1 MPANLPPTYHEAE
14 ARYRAAKSTEEKISI
29 LEEMLRLIPK
39 HKGTDKLQADI
50 KARIAKFKRQ
60 PKKKGATRIFSYNI
74 PKEGA
79 GQIALAGQPNSGKS
93 SMVCRLTKASPE
105 VAEYPFSTRE
115 PTPGMMPYEDIA
127 MQLIDLPPLS
137 EEYVE
142 HWVFDLV
149 RKADL
154 VWVVVRIANSVYG
167 LEATREQLA
176 AKNIGIHPA
185 GSDPPAERPA
195 GWLDKPA
202 LLVVT
207 GMDERDS
214 AENLEILEQL
224 LEESWPTIPISTI
237 DGRGLE
243 ELKRRSYRALGIIR
257 IYTKQPGKQ
266 PDLNQPFT
274 VPSGTTVAD
283 LAHTIHKDLMEQLKF
298 ARVWGGSVFDGQT
311 VQREHVLEEGDV
323 VEIHI

>member
-14 ARYRAAKSTEEKISI
+14 ARYRAAKTTEDKLSI

-39 HKGTDKLQADI
+39 HKGTDKLQADL
-50 KARIAKFKRQ
+50 KAKIAKLKKQ

-93 SMVCRLTKASPE
+93 SIVSKLTKASPE
-105 VAEYPFSTRE
+105 VAEYPFTTRE
-115 PTPGMMPYEDIA
+115 PTPGMMRFEDIA
-127 MQLIDLPPLS
+127 IQLVDLPPLS

-142 HWVFDLV
+142 HWVYDLV

-176 AKNIGIHPA
+176 AKNIGIRPA
-185 GSDPPAERPA
+185 GSEPPKDAPA

-207 GMDERDS
+207 GMDMPDA
-214 AENLEILEQL
+214 AESLEILEQL
-224 LEESWPTIPISTI
+224 LEESWPVVPVSTV

-243 ELKRRSYRALGIIR
+243 GLKSRTYEALEIIR
-257 IYTKQPGKQ
+257 IYTKQPGKK
-266 PDLNQPFT
+266 PDLDQPFT
-274 VPSGTTVAD
+274 VPRGTTVAA
-283 LAHTIHKDLMEQLKF
+283 LAQTIHKDLVEQFKF

-311 VQREHVLEEGDV
+311 VQRDHVLEEGDV
-323 VEIHI
+323 VEIHV

>member
-14 ARYRAAKSTEEKISI
+14 ARYRAAKTTEDKISI

-93 SMVCRLTKASPE
+93 SIVCEVTKASPE
-105 VAEYPFSTRE
+105 VAEYPFTTRE
-115 PTPGMMPYEDIA
+115 PTPGMMPFEDIA

-142 HWVFDLV
+142 HWVYDLV

-154 VWVVVRIANSVYG
+154 VWVVVRMANSVYG
-167 LEATREQLA
+167 LEATAEQLA

-185 GSDPPAERPA
+185 GSDPQADRPA
-195 GWLDKPA
+195 GWQDKPA

-207 GMDERDS
+207 GMDKRDS
-214 AENLEILEQL
+214 AENLDILEQL
-224 LEESWPTIPISTI
+224 LEESWPVLPISTV

-243 ELKRRSYRALGIIR
+243 ELKRRSYEALGIIR

-311 VQREHVLEEGDV
+311 VQRDHVLEEGDV
-323 VEIHI
+323 VEIHV